1 MVDHDRLASAG
12 GVSLLLLDSAQ
23 GHAIQ
28 SWRFSDQREITI
40 GREQGND
47 VVITDPHV
55 SRIHARIALVDGSW
69 ILTSM
74 GRHGTLVNDRP
85 IADVEL
91 RPETIFRLGPNGP
104 TMRFETGSARAS
116 HGETIDNIA
125 PEMLMM
131 LQVDEQRKQQEVE
144 QIAGGALF
152 DDLLEHS
159 RRLRSAREESTES

>member
-28 SWRFSDQREITI
+28 SWRFADQCEITI

-55 SRIHARIALVDGSW
+55 SRLHARIALVDGSW

-85 IADVEL
+85 VADIEL
-91 RPETIFRLGPNGP
+91 RPETIFRLG
-104 TMRFETGSARAS
+104 
-116 HGETIDNIA
+116 
-125 PEMLMM
+125 
-131 LQVDEQRKQQEVE
+131 
-144 QIAGGALF
+144 
-152 DDLLEHS
+152 
-159 RRLRSAREESTES
+159 